1 MGLAVKEH
9 LERTGFTMRGWD
21 ANKGSH
27 EPTQSAFVGMFKH
40 IYATCIDTNVIMG
53 ADGKLEDEVL
63 ILMKEI
69 KYPAAGERG
78 RTKPTAAG
86 SQSHWPYCLAMLEW
100 MVNLGNQAETIGT
113 STRSRPD
120 EIEDLQSLFFPYLWD
135 CYDRFW
141 QNEDT

>member
-1 MGLAVKEH
+1 MAK
-9 LERTGFTMRGWD
+9 F
-21 ANKGSH
+21 
-27 EPTQSAFVGMFKH
+27 
-40 IYATCIDTNVIMG
+40 
-53 ADGKLEDEVL
+53 EDEVL

-100 MVNLGNQAETIGT
+100 RVNLGNQAETIGT
-113 STRSRPD
+113 GPRSRPD

>member
-1 MGLAVKEH
+1 MAK
-9 LERTGFTMRGWD
+9 F
-21 ANKGSH
+21 
-27 EPTQSAFVGMFKH
+27 
-40 IYATCIDTNVIMG
+40 
-53 ADGKLEDEVL
+53 EDEVL

-69 KYPAAGERG
+69 KYPAAGELG
-78 RTKPTAAG
+78 RTKPTTAG
-86 SQSHWPYCLAMLEW
+86 SQSHRPYCLAILEW
-100 MVNLGNQAETIGT
+100 MANLGNQAETIGT